1 MFIPCEDLDFIISL
15 FHDAEITVNIKNIE
29 LVRDVVIIEVVIV
42 DVVFTIVATKA
53 KDWEWNLNETKTNTK
68 FSLCTELSV
77 VSVDMLKIGSLAFE
91 FAFAFAFVYACVWCM
106 VFSFVDFL
114 VHVRRNQQPPLI
126 DCQPLYQRPT
136 ELMSRVDSVRPTQ
149 NNHRTTGV
157 LRCRRGVTNVTGTL
171 PRHLPHKHDQHSN
184 SLK

>member
-77 VSVDMLKIGSLAFE
+77 CVSGHAENWQPRIRICIRIRIRIRLCMRV
-91 FAFAFAFVYACVWCM
+91 VY
-106 VFSFVDFL
+106 
-114 VHVRRNQQPPLI
+114 
-126 DCQPLYQRPT
+126 
-136 ELMSRVDSVRPTQ
+136 
-149 NNHRTTGV
+149 GV
-157 LRCRRGVTNVTGTL
+157 LIRGLFSTCPSKSATASHRLPTALSATDGVDESRRFGS
-171 PRHLPHKHDQHSN
+171 PDAK
-184 SLK
+184 

>member
-91 FAFAFAFVYACVWCM
+91 FAFAFAFAFVYACVWCM

-157 LRCRRGVTNVTGTL
+157 LRYRRGRYKCDGYTSQALT
-171 PRHLPHKHDQHSN
+171 S
-184 SLK
+184 